1 MERRKKRIVKLTA
14 FLFLLAASIFVM
26 PQKAFADEN
35 EDITLP
41 TGDIKPMEPQQ
52 DESGIDTYGADEGD
66 EFSGT
71 EYELYTVLENR
82 VKEAMLAGNEWVSIK
97 DLKIRRDTYD
107 LSFYYGYSP
116 YFPSDT
122 YNRIIAWY
130 GVLMDGRGV
139 CQSYALAYM
148 YILNHLGI
156 ETHKAVRIP
165 HG

>member
-35 EDITLP
+35 EDVTLP

-97 DLKIRRDTYD
+97 DLKVSEIH
-107 LSFYYGYSP
+107 LHKKIMLC
-116 YFPSDT
+116 
-122 YNRIIAWY
+122 IIA
-130 GVLMDGRGV
+130 
-139 CQSYALAYM
+139 QS
-148 YILNHLGI
+148 
-156 ETHKAVRIP
+156 RIFMNIHWKTIP
-165 HG
+165 KQLL

>member
-26 PQKAFADEN
+26 PQKAFADEK
-35 EDITLP
+35 EDVTLP
-41 TGDIKPMEPQQ
+41 TGDNKPMEPQQ

-107 LSFYYGYSP
+107 IWESKH
-116 YFPSDT
+116 
-122 YNRIIAWY
+122 IK
-130 GVLMDGRGV
+130 
-139 CQSYALAYM
+139 Q
-148 YILNHLGI
+148 
-156 ETHKAVRIP
+156 
-165 HG
+165 

>member
-107 LSFYYGYSP
+107 IWESKHIKQRESP
-116 YFPSDT
+116 MVEWKRSTMGDFNGCSSCSPPHF
-122 YNRIIAWY
+122 
-130 GVLMDGRGV
+130 VL
-139 CQSYALAYM
+139 
-148 YILNHLGI
+148 
-156 ETHKAVRIP
+156 T
-165 HG
+165 